1 MEKKTATFI
10 KSMKRP
16 GWALAS
22 LYECNPPLDGCR
34 YILASSIALG
44 DIKECR
50 LFRTDEFGAAT
61 LWEKFSGQQNIET
74 LDGSHELAFKSMGY
88 EVVR

>member
-10 KSMKRP
+10 KKLKRP
-16 GWALAS
+16 AHSPAA
-22 LYECNPPLDGCR
+22 LYECNPPLDGCV
-34 YILASSIALG
+34 YIVASSVCEYGLNECLLFKANCLG
-44 DIKECR
+44 TITEWAEVGGRKN
-50 LFRTDEFGAAT
+50 L
-61 LWEKFSGQQNIET
+61 ET

>member
-10 KSMKRP
+10 KSIGRP
-16 GWALAS
+16 DWALAS

-34 YILASSIALG
+34 YILASSIAIG
-44 DIKECR
+44 DFKECR
-50 LFRTDEFGAAT
+50 LFRTDNFGEAT
-61 LWEKFSGQQNIET
+61 LWEKCISKQNIET